1 MEKLGLIDL
10 EILFLAINGSGEFN
24 ERDIENSNLKRLG
37 VGRILDSLA
46 SLKDRKLIA
55 LDKDGTFLIT
65 DLARHVLWNDNIP
78 LWVNILRLLE
88 IKSFNDSEIAFFLR
102 RTENTV
108 LEEIE
113 KLRKNHLVLMSP
125 QRIESKIVK
134 VYEIMPEGI
143 EKLKAVEKE
152 GFEKNDL
159 KISQV
164 ERDVIQ
170 NQLIR
175 EINDLDIPPEKKDSI
190 ISKVLQMSE
199 SIR

>member
-1 MEKLGLIDL
+1 M
-10 EILFLAINGSGEFN
+10 
-24 ERDIENSNLKRLG
+24 
-37 VGRILDSLA
+37 
-46 SLKDRKLIA
+46 
-55 LDKDGTFLIT
+55 
-65 DLARHVLWNDNIP
+65 P

-88 IKSFNDSEIAFFLR
+88 IKSFNDSEIAFFLK
-102 RTENTV
+102 RTEDIV

-113 KLRKNHLVLMSP
+113 MLRKNHLVLMSP

-134 VYEIMPEGI
+134 VYKIMPEGI

-159 KISQV
+159 KALQA

-175 EINDLDIPPEKKDSI
+175 EINDLEIPPEKKDSI
-190 ISKVLQMSE
+190 ISKILQMSE
-199 SIR
+199 SVR